1 MIRIASVIGLPPE
14 NVEVYERLHA
24 DVWPGVLDRLTAS
37 NVTNYS
43 IFRHGELLF
52 SYMEYLGEDLEADMA
67 AIAADPTTQEWWEV
81 CMPLQRPLESRK
93 EGEWWKEIPEVFH
106 FD

>member
-106 FD
+106 LD

>member
-24 DVWPGVLDRLTAS
+24 DVWSGVLERLTAS
-37 NVTNYS
+37 NVSNYS
-43 IFRHGELLF
+43 IYRHGELLF
-52 SYMEYLGEDLEADMA
+52 SYMEYRGENLEADMA
-67 AIAADPTTQEWWEV
+67 AIADDPTTQEWWEV

-93 EGEWWKEIPEVFH
+93 EGEWWTEIPEVFH
-106 FD
+106 LD